1 MPRQRRLRAVAG
13 HLLPPRRPSPAP
25 AAETAQADP
34 DGGNSSWVPTSGLF
48 FEDYDI
54 LPRLTNDMAVAKSD
68 LDRFGYC
75 LWRDAIDAEHVGR
88 LCRRIVQQ
96 AEAEQR
102 EGLVKDPEAAAHF
115 MSCVINKGEEFWP
128 LLTHPEATELLSH
141 LLGEHYNLSTGF
153 VKIVKPGAEAEA
165 LHTDRAPTAT
175 PPPPTPPCPILLAT
189 CSGSGS
195 DRCRLRQSGG
205 SPLLRSTS
213 EAQQRRRPSPRSAPA
228 QSRASWPRRQPC
240 TPAPTSCCWTAGM
253 GFGGRSA

>member
-34 DGGNSSWVPTSGLF
+34 DGGNSSWVPTSGMF

-153 VKIVKPGAEAEA
+153 VKIIKPGAEAEA
-165 LHTDRAPTAT
+165 LHTDRAPTAPFSW
-175 PPPPTPPCPILLAT
+175 PPAPAPALTGA
-189 CSGSGS
+189 G
-195 DRCRLRQSGG
+195 RQSGG
-205 SPLLRSTS
+205 SPLPRSGS